1 MKVNGLS
8 DLVSQDLASVVRKL
22 ILDIFQVSPKHLE
35 DDLQVASKEQ
45 CIFSDEEV
53 TTFITK
59 TWDFNAT
66 STSGKLSILH
76 NHALIAR
83 GWEFVFDD
91 VRECALKVK
100 DRAAFLHHL
109 LYGFTALGFFFFAK
123 FEFFGVWV
131 WGVEV
136 ERDRSDVL
144 GVASFFTDVTDT
156 ILVDLVDGHIET
168 DVV

>member
-1 MKVNGLS
+1 MNGLS

-22 ILDIFQVSPKHLE
+22 ILDIFQISLKHLK

-53 TTFITK
+53 AAFITK
-59 TWDFNAT
+59 AWDFNAT

-76 NHALIAR
+76 DHALVAR

-91 VRECALKVK
+91 IRECALKVK

-109 LYGFTALGFFFFAK
+109 LYGFATLGFIFFGE
-123 FEFFGVWV
+123 FEFFGIWV

-144 GVASFFTDVTDT
+144 GVTGFLADVTDA
-156 ILVDLVDGHIET
+156 IFVDLIDGHIET